1 MFLGGSPGNQDD
13 WFVPPAFLRKYW
25 FLIPNHKPP
34 NRLDN
39 VVEIVV
45 YLGQKLQEQ
54 MLVRK
59 RMYFEREKYAD
70 HFPVP
75 ILASV
80 EPEPSA
86 DDMKIEGIPENQ
98 EDANDDESEEGFV
111 DFSEDTPLGKCCCIF
126 FSMFP
131 QEPVFTQTI
140 RCCHWSHWVYAST
153 YFTRHV
159 AFLNWTFSHVIPP
172 PFFTLS
178 CCFFPSLFS
187 HTCIHTRIYY
197 ILFIYIDCLLLPLRY
212 LCTILFTFAPFPS
225 SSAVTF
231 SLISKGRKK

>member
-1 MFLGGSPGNQDD
+1 MIIFQDFYDANELFNFLINTSMFLGGSPGNQDD

-126 FSMFP
+126 FP
-131 QEPVFTQTI
+131 
-140 RCCHWSHWVYAST
+140 
-153 YFTRHV
+153 
-159 AFLNWTFSHVIPP
+159 
-172 PFFTLS
+172 
-178 CCFFPSLFS
+178 CFHKS
-187 HTCIHTRIYY
+187 
-197 ILFIYIDCLLLPLRY
+197 RY
-212 LCTILFTFAPFPS
+212 LHKLLDVVIGAIGSMPRLTSPDMLPF
-225 SSAVTF
+225 
-231 SLISKGRKK
+231 